1 MVEAPPAVVEEAV
14 PALSA
19 TPSTDYRLT
28 QLPDSKRL
36 HSGLDGLLWDLC
48 GRWGRRGKLVE
59 EAMEIADRVLH
70 EQDVIREQS
79 DRQISEMLAGLAER
93 FRCGASDREVVMC
106 LACAAEISNRTL
118 GLRPYGEQVM
128 GAFALHRGLL
138 AEMATGEG
146 KTLTIGLA
154 AVLAGMEG
162 RPVHVITANDYLAER
177 DAVALKPFYQACG
190 LTVGFIRSDAPPETR
205 RLHYTR
211 SVVYGTS
218 KEVVA
223 DFLRDRLMLA
233 DFQDGRRRALQR
245 LLSRPMV
252 ASGALV
258 QNGMYT
264 AIVDEAD
271 HVLIDEAV
279 TPLLISQQHPN
290 ELLVKAVMVANEAA
304 GSFAIG
310 RDFDTN
316 PKFGEILLTA
326 EGRRKVDDVSP
337 ESCLLFQNH
346 RWKEELLIQ
355 AIRAREFFI
364 RGRHYVISQD
374 QVVIIDETTG
384 RPAPQRSWR
393 QGLHQ
398 AIEAKEGLPLS
409 APTENLA
416 SLSFQR
422 FFRYYHKLSGV
433 TGTGRENAREL
444 WHIYHLPVV
453 VIPTHRPCLR
463 RFDPE
468 CFTAT
473 ADEKWDAV
481 INAVFRVHG
490 EGRPI
495 LIGCGSVNSSETL
508 AERLTAAGFS
518 FRLLNATQLKHEAEI
533 VAEAGHWG
541 MITVATNL
549 AGRGTDIRLGP
560 GVADLGGLHV
570 IATERAN
577 AARID
582 RQLYGRCA
590 RQGDPGSVH
599 AFASLDDELIK
610 RFLPAFVANRFAAL
624 LRRHP
629 AAGGIGCRYLFRFC
643 QTAATGLDYRR
654 RLGVL
659 RRDKWL
665 TQMLPLWGLDQSLR
679 EQ

>member
-1 MVEAPPAVVEEAV
+1 MVEAASAAVEKAV

-19 TPSTDYRLT
+19 TPSADYRLT

-36 HSGLDGLLWDLC
+36 HSGLDGWLWDLC
-48 GRWGRRGKLVE
+48 GRWRRRGSLVE
-59 EAMEIADRVLH
+59 EAMVLAERVLQ
-70 EQDVIREQS
+70 EQGAIKDRS
-79 DRQISEMLAGLAER
+79 NRQISEVLTRLAER
-93 FRCGASDREVVMC
+93 FRRGAADEEIVLC
-106 LACAAEISNRTL
+106 LACACEISQRSL
-118 GLRPYGEQVM
+118 GLQPYREQVM
-128 GAFALHRGLL
+128 GAFALHRGYL

-154 AVLAGMEG
+154 AVIAGMAG

-177 DAVALKPFYQACG
+177 DAVALRPFYHACG
-190 LTVGFIRSDAPPETR
+190 LTVGFIQSDAPPESR
-205 RLHYTR
+205 RIHYCR
-211 SVVYGTS
+211 SIVYGTS
-218 KEVVA
+218 KEIVA
-223 DFLRDRLMLA
+223 DFLRDRLMLG
-233 DFQDGRRRALQR
+233 DYQDGRRRALQR
-245 LLSRPMV
+245 LLSRPTV

-290 ELLVKAVMVANEAA
+290 ELLVKAVMAAHEVAD
-304 GSFAIG
+304 SFVLET
-310 RDFDTN
+310 DFTTN
-316 PKFGEILLTA
+316 PKFGEITLTGA
-326 EGRRKVDDVSP
+326 GRRKLDDIPP
-337 ESCLLFQNH
+337 ECCLLFQNH
-346 RWKEELLIQ
+346 RWKEELVVQ
-355 AIRAREFFI
+355 ALRAREFYI
-364 RGRHYVISQD
+364 RGRHYVVNQD
-374 QVVIIDETTG
+374 KVVIVDETTG

-422 FFRYYHKLSGV
+422 FFRYYRKLSGV

-453 VIPTHRPCLR
+453 VMPTHRPCLR
-463 RFDPE
+463 RFAPE
-468 CFTAT
+468 GFTAT

-481 INAVFRVHG
+481 IDAVATVHA
-490 EGRPI
+490 EGRPV
-495 LIGCGSVNSSETL
+495 LIGCGSVNASETL
-508 AERLTAAGFS
+508 AERLTTAGFP
-518 FRLLNATQLKHEAEI
+518 FRLLNASQLKHEAEI
-533 VAEAGHWG
+533 VAEAGHPG

-560 GVADLGGLHV
+560 GVAALGGLHV

-599 AFASLDDELIK
+599 AFASLDDELVR
-610 RFLPAFVANRFAAL
+610 RFLPGFVRHGLAGL

-629 AAGGIGCRYLFRFC
+629 SAGRIGCRSLFRFC